1 MMTPLQLG
9 ALVILIVLA
18 ALLIWGGYVMGRSD
32 GLETGLREGEDIQR
46 AASAKTIR
54 ELQASLQFIRADHT
68 RLAQTCKRLEE
79 SPQFGPTEQ
88 QTLVDIGEL
97 LRIAGETFSAF
108 RTGKKLERD
117 ARSLREQALAMAAQL
132 YPGTEGSK
140 AALQTH
146 SKRYAFPSKEPA

>member
-1 MMTPLQLG
+1 MMTPVQIG
-9 ALVILIVLA
+9 ALIILITLA
-18 ALLIWGGYVMGRSD
+18 ALLLWGGYIMGRSD

-54 ELQASLQFIRADHT
+54 ELRASLQFIRADHT
-68 RLAQTCKRLEE
+68 RLAQIYTRLEAA
-79 SPQFGPTEQ
+79 PLFGPTEH

-97 LRIAGETFSAF
+97 LRIAAETFSAF

-132 YPGTEGSK
+132 QPGIQGNAVGQPLGTANQFTVE
-140 AALQTH
+140 AA
-146 SKRYAFPSKEPA
+146 